1 MMSSDTRYRVLDP
14 YNDDIS
20 YTFDTKDEA
29 KLYIEKSYPPL
40 RKNLAYVFRMEEVQV
55 QQIFTLKSV
64 QDILKTLKS
73 SGYHIEPTQ
82 TEKVEESLG
91 EEDIEKFR
99 EFFIAR
105 FRFFREK

>member
-1 MMSSDTRYRVLDP
+1 MMSSNIRFRVLDP

-29 KLYIEKSYPPL
+29 KLYIEKSYPAL
-40 RKNLAYVFRMEEVQV
+40 RKNLAYVFRMEEVQA

-64 QDILKTLKS
+64 QDILKALKS
-73 SGYHIEPTQ
+73 SGYYIEPVHNGKI
-82 TEKVEESLG
+82 EDCLNEG
-91 EEDIEKFR
+91 DIEEFR
-99 EFFIAR
+99 AFFSGR